1 MGVSPWLPLLGAVAG
16 AIIGSYLATLAI
28 RWPLGKSASRGRS
41 RCDACGMKVGA
52 GSLIPVVSWLMQ
64 RGRCRACGAR
74 IDPIHPAMEVFAA
87 AVGAIALVVV
97 PPAQALAGMAL
108 GWALLLLI
116 ALDAR
121 YFWLPDRLT
130 LPLIAGGWGAAV
142 LGLGTAPLDS
152 LIGAAAGFIG
162 LWSVGEAYRRVR
174 GRTGLGGGDPKLLAA
189 IGAWCGWVPLPFVL
203 LGAAVMGL
211 AIALLRRARGQAVGA
226 TDRVAFGAL
235 MALAAWPIWV
245 MMIAAR

>member
-1 MGVSPWLPLLGAVAG
+1 MNAPAWLPLIGAIAG

-28 RWPLGKSASRGRS
+28 RWPLGESASTGRS
-41 RCDACGMKVGA
+41 RCDACGLPVA
-52 GSLIPVVSWLMQ
+52 AASLIPVISWLAQ
-64 RGRCRACGAR
+64 RGRCRACGAS
-74 IDPIHPAMEVFAA
+74 IDPIHPAIEVAA
-87 AVGAIALVVV
+87 AMIGAVALIVA
-97 PPAQALAGMAL
+97 PPAQAIAGMMF
-108 GWALLLLI
+108 GWALLLLV

-121 YFWLPDRLT
+121 HFWLPDRVT
-130 LPLIAGGWGAAV
+130 LPLIAGGWGAAA
-142 LGLGTAPLDS
+142 LGLGAAPLDS
-152 LIGAAAGFIG
+152 LIGAATGYIS

-189 IGAWCGWVPLPFVL
+189 IGAWCGWIPLPFVL

-211 AIALLRRARGQAVGA
+211 AIALLRRARGQAVAG